1 MSEMPTLGSTE
12 KKSPLVPVAIVASL
26 VGTLSGTAWWLT
38 HREARAEVPEPVVA
52 ADAPVTP
59 PAPSAEAPVAAV
71 AVAPPVDPTNAPTP
85 TTPLG
90 QAVAAAPTIVPPA
103 PRRGAGLQTVT
114 TTIAGPLE
122 SAIVSQ
128 VGKDVGQ
135 PLTQVVNRSLVW
147 WMKVPG
153 DLLKGDVL
161 TAVYEERAGQE
172 PLVHAVR
179 YSSRKFGKTFEAFRF
194 QGTGD
199 AHARYFQPDG
209 TTLEEQLVPS
219 PIDDYEQI
227 TSLLRDGRG
236 HKGVDFKAPVGTPV
250 KATFDGVITRKNWS
264 FRGNGN
270 SIEVE
275 ETGGQGRT
283 ALYLHLSELPKS
295 VQPGLRVKK
304 GQVLAQSG
312 NSGRSFAPHLHY
324 QLMKDSTVVDPFK
337 SHSTSRE
344 QLPAGDR
351 AAFEAKVASLKAQ
364 MPADAVAGN

>member
-1 MSEMPTLGSTE
+1 MSEMPTLGTTE
-12 KKSPLVPVAIVASL
+12 KKSPLVPVALVACL

-38 HREARAEVPEPVVA
+38 HREAQAAVPEPVA
-52 ADAPVTP
+52 STADAPVTP
-59 PAPSAEAPVAAV
+59 PPTAVEAPPAPINPTAAP
-71 AVAPPVDPTNAPTP
+71 AGPSPASPAI
-85 TTPLG
+85 
-90 QAVAAAPTIVPPA
+90 AAAPALAPPSPKPA
-103 PRRGAGLQTVT
+103 SGLQTLT
-114 TTIAGPLE
+114 ATIAGPLE

-147 WMKVPG
+147 WVKVPG

-161 TAVYEERAGQE
+161 TAVYEARPGQE

-194 QGTGD
+194 QGAGE
-199 AHARYFQPDG
+199 AHARFFQPDG
-209 TTLEEQLVPS
+209 TTLEEQLVGG

-250 KATFDGVITRKNWS
+250 RATFDGVITRKNWS

-275 ETGGQGRT
+275 ESGGQGRT

-295 VQPGLRVKK
+295 VQPGTHVKK

-324 QLMKDSTVVDPFK
+324 QLMKGGTVVDPFK

-344 QLPAGDR
+344 SLPTADR
-351 AAFEAKVASLKAQ
+351 AAFEAKVASLKALL
-364 MPADAVAGN
+364 PADAVAGN